1 MAQIETPRELFVHK
15 LGAALT
21 MEEAILGMLEELEQE
36 ANDPRLKQNLRHH
49 YQETEQQVRNLER
62 AFEALGEEVESQPC
76 PTIDGLKK
84 ECEQMLKNV
93 EDELNDAV
101 ILSGIVETEA
111 HEIAVYD
118 GLITTAE
125 AMGEED
131 IVALFQENLEQE
143 QATLKKGR
151 DAKKQLARR
160 EAQRV

>member
-1 MAQIETPRELFVHK
+1 MAKIETPRELFVHK

-21 MEEAILGMLEELEQE
+21 MEATILGMLEELEQE
-36 ANDPRLKQNLRHH
+36 ANDPQLKQSLRHH
-49 YQETEQQVRNLER
+49 HQETKQQVRNLER
-62 AFEALGEEVESQPC
+62 AFEALGKKVESKPC
-76 PTIDGLKK
+76 PTIEGLRN
-84 ECEQMLKNV
+84 EGEQMLESV

-101 ILSGIVETEA
+101 ILSGVVETEA

-118 GLITTAE
+118 GLIQTAD
-125 AMGEED
+125 AMGEDD

-151 DAKKQLARR
+151 DAKKRLVQR

>member
-1 MAQIETPRELFVHK
+1 MAKIESPRELFVHK

-21 MEEAILGMLEELEQE
+21 MEETNLRMLEDLQEE
-36 ANDPRLKQNLRHH
+36 ANDPQLKQNLRHH
-49 YQETEQQVRNLER
+49 HQETEQQVRNLER
-62 AFEALGEEVESQPC
+62 VFAALGEEVEAQPC
-76 PTIDGLKK
+76 PVVDGLKK
-84 ECEQMLKNV
+84 EGEQNLKNV
-93 EDELNDAV
+93 DAELDDAV
-101 ILSGIVETEA
+101 ILSGVVETEA

-125 AMGEED
+125 AMGEDD

-151 DAKKQLARR
+151 DAKKQLAQR